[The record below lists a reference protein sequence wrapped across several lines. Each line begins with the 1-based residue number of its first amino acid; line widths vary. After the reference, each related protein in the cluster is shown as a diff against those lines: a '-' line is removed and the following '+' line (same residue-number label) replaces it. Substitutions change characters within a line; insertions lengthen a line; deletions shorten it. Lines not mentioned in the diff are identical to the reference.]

1 MNVTIFKRFIIFGI
15 VLVLTIQGISAI
27 GLEEKQQ
34 KNLEIIQ
41 QNILGSEY
49 EGHLRIYIVEIES
62 RWDMD
67 NGAPYEY
74 AFYDFAFDDTV
85 EIPYLETY
93 ENTITW
99 QGEVE
104 QDNVMILAA
113 IFNPEANLNY
123 ANPPDGRPFDAYYV
137 DAAAG
142 VTPGEY
148 ESNVKNEE
156 FTHTVFCEV
165 GTATTCGYCPLMAQ
179 TLESIFRSGD
189 YPFYFVEMVIDKSSD
204 ANNRMRDYNLLG
216 IPAAFYDGGYEVVVG
231 GGAEASYHRD
241 QIEKSGERD
250 VHDLNFT
257 LGSEWMEEGT
267 IEISITI
274 TNNEELPNS
283 PPEKPSI
290 TGPEQG
296 KPGEVKQFEITTT
309 DPDGD
314 EVYYMIDWGDDEITE
329 WLGPYESGETITAEH
344 EWDAEGNFII
354 KVKAKDPDGAET
366 EWTWLRITMPKNQF
380 IHFPFLEWLQN
391 LFPSL
396 NWLPLPL

>member
-1 MNVTIFKRFIIFGI
+1 MNASTIKRLVIFGI
-15 VLVLTIQGISAI
+15 VLVLTTQSMIAI
-27 GLEEKQQ
+27 ATEIHH
-34 KNLEIIQ
+34 KN
-41 QNILGSEY
+41 NIDALPKETLGSEY

-62 RWDMD
+62 RWDMG

-74 AFYDFAFDDTV
+74 AFFDFAFNNV
-85 EIPYLETY
+85 IEIPYLETY
-93 ENTITW
+93 ENTISW
-99 QGEVE
+99 QGDVE
-104 QDNVMILAA
+104 QDNVIVMAA

-142 VTPGEY
+142 VTPGET

-179 TLESIFRSGD
+179 TLESIFKSGD
-189 YPFYFVEMVIDKSSD
+189 YPFYFVEMVVDESNK

-216 IPAAFYDGGYEVVVG
+216 IPAAFYDGGYEVVIG
-231 GGAEASYHRD
+231 GGAETSYHKD
-241 QIEKSGERD
+241 QIEKTGARD

-257 LGSEWMEEGT
+257 LGSEWIGDGT
-267 IEISITI
+267 IGISITI
-274 TNNEELPNS
+274 TNNEEMPNS
-283 PPEKPSI
+283 PPEKPTIS
-290 TGPEQG
+290 GPEQG
-296 KPGEVKQFEITTT
+296 KPGEAKEFEITTT

-314 EVYYMIDWGDDEITE
+314 EVYYMIDWGDDVVTD

-344 EWDAEGNFII
+344 EWDSEGNYII

-366 EWTWLRITMPKNQF
+366 DWTWLKITMPKNRFIQF
-380 IHFPFLEWLQN
+380 SLLEWIQN
-391 LFPSL
+391 HFSFW
-396 NWLPLPL
+396 NWLPF